1 MKRSTFDVP
10 GNSRKWDILEQFF
23 DIEWHVYIS
32 CSKFQ
37 KRVDIS
43 AVPRSRRSLD
53 ISKIVGS
60 KPDSK
65 PKVDVRLN
73 RSLDISISSSISAIS
88 VAPAAEE
95 VSDDE
100 DENYSFSIDKAA
112 QGPFRHVTSKYREI
126 RKWSQTSVLKTDS
139 PSLCNKLLEAYKKMD
154 FPPMRQKPVNL
165 ELMAI
170 SVKRDFNWTIIRTQL
185 IDVLIN
191 FCSQVVHPGQS
202 FHLQCTEAEFTGRK
216 RLVFQSEHEIRFEN
230 SKSPVS
236 ADFSAPDFSNF
247 IVTVQLISKIIIDS
261 CHRFL
266 VTDSK
271 QNFSVMKVPIE
282 HHDLSRLL
290 AFGAGQKII
299 VCGVRVEASSVDL
312 SPQFDSIIR
321 KRNFFKMD
329 FKPFSRVKLP
339 LDNHEKSLLNILP
352 GRISLADA
360 KSEDLLHF
368 TSSRIIPNSRVS
380 FTTTISGGSS
390 EGFHVQLNGRRYTIK
405 AENSI
410 HLEAKS
416 TYKVNCA
423 FLSLSS
429 VIHIDEWSDIQIC

>member
-1 MKRSTFDVP
+1 M
-10 GNSRKWDILEQFF
+10 
-23 DIEWHVYIS
+23 
-32 CSKFQ
+32 
-37 KRVDIS
+37 
-43 AVPRSRRSLD
+43 PRSRRSLD
-53 ISKIVGS
+53 ISKIVG
-60 KPDSK
+60 KPDPKSK
-65 PKVDVRLN
+65 ADN

-126 RKWSQTSVLKTDS
+126 RKWSQTLKTDS
-139 PSLCNKLLEAYKKMD
+139 PSLCNKLLEAYKVMD
-154 FPPMRQKPVNL
+154 FPSMRQKPVNL
-165 ELMAI
+165 ELIAI
-170 SVKRDFNWTIIRTQL
+170 SVQRDFNWTIIRTQL
-185 IDVLIN
+185 IDVLVN
-191 FCSQVVHPGQS
+191 FCSQAVSPGQS
-202 FHLQCTEAEFTGRK
+202 FHLQCSEAEFTGRK
-216 RLVFQSEHEIRFEN
+216 RLVFQSEHEIRFEE
-230 SKSPVS
+230 SSLTVS
-236 ADFSAPDFSNF
+236 ADFSAPNFTNF
-247 IVTVQLISKIIIDS
+247 IVTVQLISKIVVDS

-271 QNFSVMKVPIE
+271 QNFSIMKVPIE
-282 HHDLSRLL
+282 HHDLARLL

-299 VCGVRVEASSVDL
+299 VCGVSVELTSADL

-321 KRNFFKMD
+321 KGNFFEMS

-339 LDNHEKSLLNILP
+339 LDNHEKSLLNLLP
-352 GRISLADA
+352 GKINLADA
-360 KSEDLLHF
+360 KSEDFKILS
-368 TSSRIIPNSRVS
+368 TSRIIPGSRVS
-380 FTTTISGGSS
+380 FTTTISGSS
-390 EGFHVQLNGRRYTIK
+390 SDGFFVQLNGRQYTIK

-423 FLSLSS
+423 FLSPSS